1 MALRAKVRRP
11 AARWLAIASLA
22 LCAPVLAAK
31 ADYNRENVAHPSC
44 DKRCLLLDLN
54 QVLDAIGQNSPAALP
69 LAPQAKITSDGV
81 QGKIESSPVWGPA
94 RRIPYRLVFADP
106 TTESAV
112 FYGVVTNSYER
123 PAGAAPSSRPIPAGA
138 GDQWWYY
145 VLRIKVAG
153 KMITEVEQLD
163 LEPKPG
169 SFGAENIRSLHQPDR
184 IWDDIIPQSERS
196 TRAELFA
203 VADKYW
209 DSVSKRIDPKEV
221 PWGPACQRLE
231 SGTITSDT
239 ANFPW
244 SCGNGMKQPSVYWI
258 VENRRYYF
266 ADVERGVVLG
276 FAVFMTP
283 KEFPKN
289 AFGLA
294 IEFFKVQNGLIR
306 QIDAFSRTRQFAQ
319 HSGWG
324 SGPGS

>member
-1 MALRAKVRRP
+1 MALTRLRGPV
-11 AARWLAIASLA
+11 AARWLPLVAVV
-22 LCAPVLAAK
+22 LCAPALAGK
-31 ADYNRENVAHPSC
+31 ADYNRENVANPSC

-54 QVLDAIGQNSPAALP
+54 QVLDAIGQNSTAGLPIAAH
-69 LAPQAKITSDGV
+69 AKITSDGV
-81 QGKIESSPVWGPA
+81 RGKIESSPVWGPA

-106 TTESAV
+106 VTESAV

-123 PAGAAPSSRPIPAGA
+123 PAGTTSTRPVPAGA

-145 VLRIKVAG
+145 VLRIKVAD
-153 KMITEVEQLD
+153 KMITELEQLD
-163 LEPKPG
+163 LEPRAG

-184 IWDDIIPQSERS
+184 IWDDIIPESERS
-196 TRAELFA
+196 TREELFA

-209 DSVSKRIDPKEV
+209 DSVSKRIDTKEV

-239 ANFPW
+239 ATFPW

>member
-1 MALRAKVRRP
+1 MALRGKARRP

-22 LCAPVLAAK
+22 LCAPVLAGK

-54 QVLDAIGQNSPAALP
+54 QVLDAIGQNAPAGLP
-69 LAPQAKITSDGV
+69 IAPHAKITSDGV
-81 QGKIESSPVWGPA
+81 EGKIESSPVWGPA

-106 TTESAV
+106 LTGSAV

-123 PAGAAPSSRPIPAGA
+123 PAGASGNRPIPEGA

-145 VLRIKVAG
+145 VLRIKVAD

-163 LEPKPG
+163 LEPRAG
-169 SFGAENIRSLHQPDR
+169 SFGAENIRALHQPDR
-184 IWDDIIPQSERS
+184 IWDDIIPESERS
-196 TRAELFA
+196 TREELFA

-209 DSVSKRIDPKEV
+209 DSVSKRIGTQEV

-266 ADVERGVVLG
+266 ADVQRGVVLG